1 MKTPREILLHKH
13 ANMELQLS
21 ERRRT
26 VVEELT
32 KEQQMQTFSVMG
44 FLLSLRWHLA
54 GATVVWILAMWLNSD
69 GNSPAAP
76 TIASQKAVPAI
87 QVLAALQ
94 EHRRQLLNG
103 GGDGAS
109 AAEPIIK
116 PASRSR
122 SEIQRSETIQVV

>member
-13 ANMELQLS
+13 AHMEPKLS

-26 VVEELT
+26 VGEELA
-32 KEQQMQTFSVMG
+32 KEQQLQTFSAVG

-54 GATVVWILAMWLNSD
+54 GATAVWILAMWLNSD
-69 GNSPAAP
+69 ANSPAAP
-76 TIASQKAVPAI
+76 TIASQKAVPAT

-103 GGDGAS
+103 GGDGPS

-116 PASRSR
+116 PA
-122 SEIQRSETIQVV
+122 